1 MQRYHFQFTQEIY
14 RNVQNHG
21 LAGEYNKGNSVTQLV
36 RKLFALPFLPHRKMN
51 DAFNSI
57 REESNHDDLRIQNLL
72 RYYDNNWLKSTIW
85 YPKNICVY
93 QRLVRTNNDIEGY
106 HNRLN
111 GKCKTVHPPFYK
123 LLEVLY
129 AEAIYTDS
137 TAKIVSNR
145 AVKMHRKKKT
155 KEVQR
160 MICLIWD
167 QYDDLEIDEQQL
179 LEAISRFMAFSIPDD
194 E

>member
-1 MQRYHFQFTQEIY
+1 MLLNY
-14 RNVQNHG
+14 
-21 LAGEYNKGNSVTQLV
+21 
-36 RKLFALPFLPHRKMN
+36 PHQKMN

-57 REESNHDDLRIQNLL
+57 REESNHGDLRIQNLL
-72 RYYDNNWLKSTIW
+72 RYYENNWLKSTIW

-111 GKCKTVHPPFYK
+111 GKCKTVHPPFCT

-167 QYDDLEIDEQQL
+167 RYDDLEIDEQQL
-179 LEAISRFMAFSIPDD
+179 LEAISRFMAFSIPED